1 MVMITRSV
9 PRVLAGLVAIAGLVL
24 ASSSPAAAR
33 RVPPRDTTPPTTPA
47 NLHATEVT
55 RTSVTV
61 AWTAS
66 TDNVKVVSYT
76 VWAPNGPLT
85 TVADPQTTATLTGL
99 RPGTAYQI
107 RVRAFD
113 AAYNGSADAVVD
125 LTTQPDVSAPPAPT
139 GLAVGTTVLG
149 EPVDGITASKVLLRW
164 TNVSDDLG
172 RVSYE
177 ILVDGVV
184 TANAF
189 DTRPQGTPYGPAST
203 VWVRQLDPS
212 TTYQFRVRAVDA
224 SGNRS
229 APSDPLTVTTDP
241 GSGDVSPP
249 TAATLTSAVDGGT
262 GSCPEELWLRWT
274 GSTDNADPA
283 AAIEYE
289 VRVNG
294 TIIEVVPGATQTIT
308 YTETTGTINVTI
320 VAVDSAG
327 NAAAPSNAIPV
338 FINVGGSC
346 LP

>member
-1 MVMITRSV
+1 
-9 PRVLAGLVAIAGLVL
+9 
-24 ASSSPAAAR
+24 
-33 RVPPRDTTPPTTPA
+33 
-47 NLHATEVT
+47 
-55 RTSVTV
+55 VTV

-125 LTTQPDVSAPPAPT
+125 VTTQPDVSAPPAPT

-177 ILVDGVV
+177 VLVDGVV

-241 GSGDVSPP
+241 GSGDVTPP